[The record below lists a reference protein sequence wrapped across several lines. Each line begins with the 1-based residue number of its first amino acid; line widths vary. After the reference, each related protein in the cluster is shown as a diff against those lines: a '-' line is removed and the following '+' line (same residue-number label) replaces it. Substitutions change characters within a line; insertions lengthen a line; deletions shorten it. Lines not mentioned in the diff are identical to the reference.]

1 MKQTLCIANQ
11 KGGVGKTTTSVHLAS
26 GLARKGERVLLIDLD
41 AQNNA
46 SSVFPET
53 FVVEGKDSF
62 LLFSEK
68 VPISDLK
75 VPTRIEGLSLL
86 PGSSKLSQVD
96 VLLSGKIDGFFILKE
111 ALEVC
116 SSEFDWVVID
126 CPPSLSLITM
136 NAFVASSGLI
146 VPLQVSKFSLDG
158 IEAILEAKNHTVK
171 RFNPDLKI
179 LGALLTLFQQRTT
192 MSQTVVPMIEE
203 HLRLFDSK
211 IPPSVA
217 VEEAHLLNQTLYEY
231 QPKNKTTKS
240 YQQFTEEVYSLGG

>member
-11 KGGVGKTTTSVHLAS
+11 KGGVGKTTTSVHLAV

-46 SSVFPET
+46 SSVFPESKS
-53 FVVEGKDSF
+53 ESAKDSF
-62 LLFSEK
+62 SLFSEK
-68 VPISDLK
+68 APLSEIM
-75 VPTRIEGLSLL
+75 VPTRIEGLHLL
-86 PGSSKLSQVD
+86 PSSSKLTQID
-96 VLLSGKIDGFFILKE
+96 VLLAGKMDGFFILKE
-111 ALEVC
+111 ALEPH
-116 SSEFDWVVID
+116 SSDFDWVVID

-136 NAFVASSGLI
+136 NAFVAATGLI

-158 IEAILEAKNHTVK
+158 IEAILEAKSNTVK
-171 RFNPDLKI
+171 RFNPGLKI

-217 VEEAHLLNQTLYEY
+217 VEEAHLLNQSLYEY
-231 QPKNKTTKS
+231 QPKNKATKA
-240 YQQFTEEVYSLGG
+240 YLHFTEEVFSLG

>member
-11 KGGVGKTTTSVHLAS
+11 KGGVGKTTTSVHLAV

-41 AQNNA
+41 AQSNA
-46 SSVFPET
+46 TSVFLEPSSKN
-53 FVVEGKDSF
+53 GKDSF

-68 VPISDLK
+68 VPIRELII
-75 VPTRIEGLSLL
+75 PTRIQGLSLL
-86 PGSSKLSQVD
+86 PASSKLSQID
-96 VLLSGKIDGFFILKE
+96 VLLSGKMDGFFVLKE
-111 ALEVC
+111 ALETVAND
-116 SSEFDWVVID
+116 FDWVVID

-136 NAFVASSGLI
+136 NAFVAATGLI
-146 VPLQVSKFSLDG
+146 VPLQISKFSLDG

-203 HLRLFDSK
+203 HLRLFESK

-217 VEEAHLLNQTLYEY
+217 VEEAHLLNQSLYEY
-231 QPKNKTTKS
+231 QPKNKTTKA
-240 YQQFTEEVYSLGG
+240 YQQFTDEVYSFGG